1 MDQRAMYELE
11 SIKSELKSI
20 INELENI
27 ESGLRRDF
35 VNIGTEKAA
44 DCVLKAVNNYK
55 TVKKKLDNI
64 NTEAVTDEY
73 AEAHGV
79 TSGGGGGGGGGGW

>member
-1 MDQRAMYELE
+1 MDQRAMQELDL
-11 SIKSELKSI
+11 IKSELKSI
-20 INELENI
+20 IAELESI
-27 ESGLRRDF
+27 EAGLRRDF

-44 DCVLKAVNNYK
+44 DCISKVVNNYN

-73 AEAHGV
+73 AEAHGL
-79 TSGGGGGGGGGGW
+79 TSGSGSGGGGGGW